1 MFTIL
6 PLFLL
11 GIKALR
17 HSINPR
23 QLWLCSVPIGP
34 SKLTKPV
41 RPMNFPQEGNP
52 PMIPK
57 WLDHDTIRIYQVCH
71 REHVLN
77 MSYFSGKRQLPT
89 ITADCRS
96 FSFRGSVAQ
105 SQGCHQN
112 VGHGVPACHGDVGR
126 WWQITGGKTAIE
138 IGDFPTSHVWWHSWR
153 VTYPIGSMYAI
164 YDDMDPINIP
174 QMLTY
179 IPAPWI
185 LWV

>member
-57 WLDHDTIRIYQVCH
+57 WLDHDTIRLYQVCH

-77 MSYFSGKRQLPT
+77 MSYFIGKRQLPT
-89 ITADCRS
+89 ITADCRDFFFVS
-96 FSFRGSVAQ
+96 WLSGSVTTVPSKRRPRRA
-105 SQGCHQN
+105 
-112 VGHGVPACHGDVGR
+112 GVPWRR
-126 WWQITGGKTAIE
+126 WTMMANHRRQNSLFLGM
-138 IGDFPTSHVWWHSWR
+138 FPAMFDDWSHD
-153 VTYPIGSMYAI
+153 GS
-164 YDDMDPINIP
+164 
-174 QMLTY
+174 
-179 IPAPWI
+179 
-185 LWV
+185 